1 MALSQ
6 FAMGCKPAFWSLRKA
21 PNIFPLAPHGATWR
35 RMAPHIP
42 LVKHWKLKFGV
53 ESQHQHEGSGTSL
66 QSAWRQDDL
75 SLDGKYQQWTIAKV
89 RVRGQE
95 IWTLFLYPVPT
106 CMLLRPSVQHFKS
119 ERSDIKFSHSAAKW
133 KSQVVVKFY
142 SCSYAKLHGWACP
155 NKTVPRDPTLNAI
168 RLPNDLLGGSQ
179 VVGMLSLILTETMIS
194 MSVKSSKH
202 QACETT
208 LNNWSLWPGKRF
220 SFCKFVLNVAC
231 GSRRPNM
238 IKYACILQALGK
250 GGQRVLFPSGS

>member
-95 IWTLFLYPVPT
+95 I
-106 CMLLRPSVQHFKS
+106 
-119 ERSDIKFSHSAAKW
+119 
-133 KSQVVVKFY
+133 
-142 SCSYAKLHGWACP
+142 
-155 NKTVPRDPTLNAI
+155 
-168 RLPNDLLGGSQ
+168 
-179 VVGMLSLILTETMIS
+179 
-194 MSVKSSKH
+194 
-202 QACETT
+202 
-208 LNNWSLWPGKRF
+208 
-220 SFCKFVLNVAC
+220 
-231 GSRRPNM
+231 
-238 IKYACILQALGK
+238 
-250 GGQRVLFPSGS
+250 